1 MKKIKRKF
9 LKNEL
14 GLTLAEV
21 LVSIVL
27 ISIVMLLFLM
37 IFMNFMNISNKSE
50 GVISATYVAQK
61 EMERMYE
68 FSKMVP
74 ITKIEDSND
83 FDYTKIETDG
93 EWTVYKKEEEHY
105 DIRLKIKKLAT
116 EENENIGLVHVF
128 IEIHDLSTDKLETE
142 MENFLDWKEDES

>member
-1 MKKIKRKF
+1 MKNVKGKYF
-9 LKNEL
+9 KNEA
-14 GLTLAEV
+14 GLTLTEV
-21 LVSIVL
+21 LASIVL
-27 ISIVMLLFLM
+27 ISIVIFLFSM
-37 IFMNFMNISNKSE
+37 IFLNFMDTLNKLE
-50 GVISATYVAQK
+50 KVISATYVAQK